1 VTKVPECN
9 DQSKNNIVQDQNPK
23 GATAPRGT
31 LVTLTV
37 TKYRP
42 SDPSCG
48 GPPPST

>member
-1 VTKVPECN
+1 VPECN
-9 DQSKNNIVQDQNPK
+9 DQSKNNIVQSQSPNGP
-23 GATAPRGT
+23 TAPRGT